1 MKETGIPFRPE
12 MVRAILEGRKTQTRR
27 IAKFPSWVTQVERV
41 GDWFHGNGN
50 HPSGECEHS
59 KCSHIGGL
67 CGDGGPSL
75 FTLTCPYGTV
85 GDHLWVKEGVVTHAS
100 IPQIVGYVNDGCK
113 ATERW
118 EKQRRAMFMPKWAAR
133 IWLEI
138 TDVRVQRLQEISE
151 EDAIAE
157 GVAFTKYLNA
167 NARFHFKELW
177 NSING
182 KTHPWESN
190 PWLWCITFKRIKVG

>member
-12 MVRAILEGRKTQTRR
+12 MVRAILDGRKSQTRR
-27 IAKFPSWVTQVERV
+27 VVKYEY
-41 GDWFHGNGN
+41 FHGCFTGDCP
-50 HPSGECEHS
+50 HEKQTECDVCLAEYA
-59 KCSHIGGL
+59 KT
-67 CGDGGPSL
+67 D
-75 FTLTCPYGTV
+75 CPYGTI

-100 IPQIVGYVNDGCK
+100 IPQIVGYVNDGCT

-138 TDVRVQRLQEISE
+138 TEVRVQRLHEISE

-157 GVAFTKYLNA
+157 GVAFIKYLNA

-190 PWLWCITFKRIKVG
+190 PWLWCIAFKRIKVG